1 MLLGGVFK
9 RTCEE
14 HFQTVQFSSHDY
26 DGDQVLS
33 QWNVKWEVLE
43 CFPLCIKQID
53 FNFQDLIHRF
63 HSIRASLRDG
73 ETISDFFATK
83 VKLWKVKE
91 LDKCLMDDV
100 LAEIRKRIQSYSIR
114 LLES

>member
-9 RTCEE
+9 RTGEE
-14 HFQTVQFSSHDY
+14 HFQTVQFSYHDY
-26 DGDQVLS
+26 DGDRVLS
-33 QWNVKWEVLE
+33 QWKVKWEVVE

-53 FNFQDLIHRF
+53 FHFQDLIHCF

-73 ETISDFFATK
+73 ETISDFFPTK

-100 LAEIRKRIQSYSIR
+100 LAEIR
-114 LLES
+114 